1 MEFRQKMDHVSKRGK
16 LGVLA
21 GGERECPS
29 LYPRVAYNISR
40 EVIILMVILT
50 PTQDFVDSLIAVAQD
65 FPEDAL
71 AIHQGVEQLR
81 DFVHLASAGV
91 LRLPFGYEV
100 LYSSRSIVSGDTEV
114 LLGRIQRVI
123 H

>member
-1 MEFRQKMDHVSKRGK
+1 MEFRQKIDRVSKRGE

-29 LYPRVAYNISR
+29 LYPRAAYNISQ
-40 EVIILMVILT
+40 EVITFMVILT
-50 PTQDFVDSLIAVAQD
+50 PTQDFVDSLIAIAQD

-71 AIHQGVEQLR
+71 AIHQGVEQLH
-81 DFVHLASAGV
+81 DLVQLTPTGV

-100 LYSSRSIVSGDTEV
+100 LYSSRSTVSGDTEV
-114 LLGRIQRVI
+114 LLGRIQRII

>member
-1 MEFRQKMDHVSKRGK
+1 MR
-16 LGVLA
+16 
-21 GGERECPS
+21 
-29 LYPRVAYNISR
+29 
-40 EVIILMVILT
+40 MVILT
-50 PTQDFVDSLIAVAQD
+50 PTQDFVDSLMAIAQD

-81 DFVHLASAGV
+81 DFVHIASAGV

-100 LYSSRSIVSGDTEV
+100 LYSSRSIVSGGSEV